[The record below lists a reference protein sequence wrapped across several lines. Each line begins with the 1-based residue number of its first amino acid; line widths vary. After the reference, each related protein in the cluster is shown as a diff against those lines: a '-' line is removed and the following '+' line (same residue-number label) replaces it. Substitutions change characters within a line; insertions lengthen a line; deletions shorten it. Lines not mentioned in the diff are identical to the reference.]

1 MSRAAV
7 SCPLT
12 LVHMDEDKTYIY
24 KRQEELG
31 HGGFATVFRITDT
44 SDNKDY
50 ALKVVPKERITKPK
64 SLEKMKSEI
73 AIQSSL
79 HHPNIVQSYHSFE
92 DALNYYIILEYCPG
106 RSVRDIIK
114 KQKRISEP
122 EVSRMLKDVIE
133 GVLYLHDNRIIHR
146 DLKLE
151 NFLIGADGKIK
162 IADFGLSAK
171 LDYDDQKKFT
181 VCGTPNY
188 LSPEILTSA
197 SKGHSYEVDI
207 WAIGVCAYA
216 MLYGKPPFETTK
228 TKLTYEHIKACAYT
242 FPVEPVVSNC
252 AKDFIQKILQIK
264 PDLRP
269 NAQEL
274 LFHPFISHETFE
286 NIPSPK
292 PEHKPRLEKEN
303 IDINGIMRLK
313 SPPKYQEISMPEYCI
328 SRFCD
333 HSDKYGLGYL
343 LIDGTVGAC
352 FNDLSRMVMDP
363 YEEFVQYWE
372 TYQTHE
378 PLLLKPFDTSETKK
392 LSILRKFAESLKKT
406 RTMFTLPD
414 HHYDPSK
421 PLKHVKYWTR
431 NPEATLFRM
440 EDREIQVNFS
450 DRLKLVIF
458 WSMKKLLMVH
468 SIREKGRL
476 VDLNE
481 INSGSYP
488 EEKKRFSITKAL
500 LSEMCGK

>member
-207 WAIGVCAYA
+207 WAIGVCAFA
-216 MLYGKPPFETTK
+216 MLTGHPPFESNRK
-228 TKLTYEHIKACAYT
+228 NLTYEYIRNCQYR
-242 FPVEPVVSNC
+242 FPSDIPLSHE
-252 AKDFIQKILQIK
+252 ARDFIKSILQIR
-264 PDLRP
+264 PERRP
-269 NAQEL
+269 NAQDL
-274 LFHPFISHETFE
+274 MVHPFITG
-286 NIPSPK
+286 
-292 PEHKPRLEKEN
+292 EKE
-303 IDINGIMRLK
+303 
-313 SPPKYQEISMPEYCI
+313 
-328 SRFCD
+328 
-333 HSDKYGLGYL
+333 
-343 LIDGTVGAC
+343 
-352 FNDLSRMVMDP
+352 
-363 YEEFVQYWE
+363 
-372 TYQTHE
+372 E
-378 PLLLKPFDTSETKK
+378 PVNMKA
-392 LSILRKFAESLKKT
+392 ILF
-406 RTMFTLPD
+406 
-414 HHYDPSK
+414 SK
-421 PLKHVKYWTR
+421 
-431 NPEATLFRM
+431 E
-440 EDREIQVNFS
+440 
-450 DRLKLVIF
+450 
-458 WSMKKLLMVH
+458 
-468 SIREKGRL
+468 G
-476 VDLNE
+476 
-481 INSGSYP
+481 
-488 EEKKRFSITKAL
+488 
-500 LSEMCGK
+500 